1 MSIISTYNCDDQEI
15 VLKGNK
21 KEAENGMGN
30 CQDWRRAKQELL
42 LMDI

>member
-1 MSIISTYNCDDQEI
+1 MYNCDNQKI

-21 KEAENGMGN
+21 KRAENGMGN
-30 CQDWRRAKQELL
+30 CQDRRRGKQELL